1 MILPVRVEAWRTTN
15 PCTKIFQHF
24 SRAYVHPLRGKAI
37 SIQEPCIDEPLAASS
52 WERDVMRQND
62 MSLR

>member
-1 MILPVRVEAWRTTN
+1 MILPGRIEAWRTTN
-15 PCTKIFQHF
+15 PCTKIFPHF
-24 SRAYVHPLRGKAI
+24 SRADDHPLGSKAVP
-37 SIQEPCIDEPLAASS
+37 IQEPCIDEPLAASS